1 MTRTALAAL
10 ASLAIGLPISG
21 AAQQQPYEQPYAAQ
35 PPPNEQ
41 PYVAQQQPNEQPY
54 GAQQQPYDQPYGAQQ
69 QPYDQPYG
77 ENQAPPPPEG
87 GGGVDVSVDLAA
99 PGASVSFE
107 TFRDNLSP
115 YGDWVTLGAYGTVWR
130 PRVAAGWRPYY
141 YGHWT
146 WTDEGWLWVS
156 DEPWGWGPYHYGRW
170 GWDASYGWFWVPG
183 YQWAP
188 AWVTWRYSADVVGWA
203 PLGPGW
209 SLYATTYPAFY
220 NWWTFVPC
228 GSFVGTPVYGVA
240 YSSRYYS
247 NYFQRTYP
255 APPRASVMGAH
266 APAWGGPSHGFL
278 ERQTGRAI
286 PPSRIVPVNSPGRA
300 GAPRGD
306 GPIPVFRPPPRSG
319 GGTPGAPGARPGT
332 HPGWGSPQNPGWGPP
347 GRVPA
352 PGAVPGSRP
361 PDNRPGWGTP
371 PSRGPAP
378 VPPGPRGGSA
388 SYGNAPPGR
397 SGGGGYAAPSAP
409 RGGYA
414 APPAQ
419 RGGYAAPPAQ
429 RGGYSAPSAPR
440 GGYAAP
446 SAPRGGYAAPPA
458 QRGGNSPP
466 AHGGG
471 SAPRGGGAPAPR
483 GGNGGGGGHGSS
495 GLRR

>member
-10 ASLAIGLPISG
+10 AAVAIGLPIPG
-21 AAQQQPYEQPYAAQ
+21 AAQQQ
-35 PPPNEQ
+35 
-41 PYVAQQQPNEQPY
+41 
-54 GAQQQPYDQPYGAQQ
+54 YDQPYGQQ
-69 QPYDQPYG
+69 QQYDQPYG
-77 ENQAPPPPEG
+77 QQQQYDQPYGQQQQPDQPYGETQAPPPPEG

-99 PGASVSFE
+99 PGASVSFD
-107 TFRDNLSP
+107 TFREGLAP
-115 YGDWVTLGAYGTVWR
+115 YGDWENVGSYGPVWR

-141 YGHWT
+141 YGRWT

-209 SLYATTYPAFY
+209 SLYATAYPAFY

-228 GSFVGTPVYGVA
+228 ASFVGVPVQGIA
-240 YSSRYYS
+240 YPARYYP

-266 APAWGGPSHGFL
+266 APAWGGPSHSFL
-278 ERQTGRAI
+278 ERRVGRAI

-300 GAPRGD
+300 AGPRGN
-306 GPIPVFRPPPRSG
+306 GPIPVFRPPPTSG
-319 GGTPGAPGARPGT
+319 GGNRPPVAGGGPAAPGARPGT
-332 HPGWGSPQNPGWGPP
+332 HPGWGSPKSPGWGPP

-352 PGAVPGSRP
+352 PGAAPGSRP
-361 PDNRPGWGTP
+361 SGNRPGWGTP

-378 VPPGPRGGSA
+378 VQPGRPGGGYSPAPRGGSA
-388 SYGNAPPGR
+388 
-397 SGGGGYAAPSAP
+397 
-409 RGGYA
+409 
-414 APPAQ
+414 
-419 RGGYAAPPAQ
+419 
-429 RGGYSAPSAPR
+429 
-440 GGYAAP
+440 
-446 SAPRGGYAAPPA
+446 
-458 QRGGNSPP
+458 PP

-471 SAPRGGGAPAPR
+471 YSPVPRGGSAPPARGGGFAPRGGGTPAPHGGGR
-483 GGNGGGGGHGSS
+483 QGGGSIHGNGRGSS
-495 GLRR
+495 GARR